1 MGDSAFLC
9 RSQSFGVGYSEFLWW
24 GVLFCVGMGGL
35 FVGGELS
42 GIIKLLLAGGLFDSI
57 MKLEQIER

>member
-1 MGDSAFLC
+1 MVEDSAFLC
-9 RSQSFGVGYSEFLWW
+9 GKFSVLW
-24 GVLFCVGMGGL
+24 GGAVLCWYGWAVC
-35 FVGGELS
+35 GGELS